1 MIKSVVGDNIMLS
14 ITISAFFLLNNDNTA
29 GGCCG
34 VKSRKFN
41 FDSKQQ
47 PVIIEKEVKWSKTLE
62 DDVVN
67 FAEITTKEF
76 YENLGVDYFKK
87 YESSKLEEKSQNIK
101 KHIENLKNQIISNLE
116 TALEFEDNLDGNE
129 EKGKRRLF
137 QIILKGSD
145 CVTNYEGEKI
155 KGLKHF
161 IEDEINKFYNNK
173 GFKDY
178 FLLAY
183 ILFKTNKSIS
193 ELIKNKKNKTNNTS
207 LNEVINVLNYKRIV
221 DEAEQISR
229 FKFYDKNKKVQK
241 EFVLDFNDIDL
252 TLTSLNI
259 FNRIKYCFLVYLIL
273 ITNEILDKFP
283 IFVKQREK
291 TMGVNVLQG
300 AKDNSALVYL
310 LTRMLNNKKA
320 SVDIYAAIAKTKFT
334 TVKEIYKKIH
344 EIKIPIFSE
353 EGNLILLYNEKYFN
367 KQKYFSDK
375 KNNKDAY
382 EELIKNNLIDSCKK
396 YAYFYTYFKGKSNGL
411 NKYIESIF
419 KYKFQI
425 ENKKSITVLDVLQK
439 YDDNCNRFNNNLI
452 YLKNKFTKI
461 KIDELTK
468 YYDQIY
474 KQQ

>member
-1 MIKSVVGDNIMLS
+1 MAKSYIADNVMLS
-14 ITISAFFLLNNDNTA
+14 ITISAFFLLNNNNIA

-34 VKSRKFN
+34 VKSRKFD

-47 PVIIEKEVKWSKTLE
+47 PHIVDKDVKWSKTLD

-67 FAEITTKEF
+67 FAEITTREF
-76 YENLGVDYFKK
+76 YENLGVDYFKN
-87 YESSKLEEKSQNIK
+87 YESPKLEDKSKDIK

-116 TALEFEDNLDGNE
+116 KALEFEDNLDGNE
-129 EKGKRRLF
+129 EKGKKSLF
-137 QIILKGSD
+137 QIVLKGSEN
-145 CVTNYEGEKI
+145 VSSYKGEKI
-155 KGLKHF
+155 KGLKQF
-161 IEDEINKFYNNK
+161 IEDEINKFYYNK

-183 ILFKTNKSIS
+183 ILFKTNKNIA
-193 ELIKNKKNKTNNTS
+193 ELIKNKYSSTS
-207 LNEVINVLNYKRIV
+207 LNEVINVLNYKKIV
-221 DEAEQISR
+221 DEADKISR
-229 FKFYDKNKKVQK
+229 FKFNDKDKKEQK

-283 IFVKQREK
+283 IFVKEREK

-300 AKDNSALVYL
+300 AKDNSTLVYL
-310 LTRMLNNKKA
+310 LTRMLNNKNA
-320 SVDIYAAIAKTKFT
+320 NVDIYAAIAKTKFT

-353 EGNLILLYNEKYFN
+353 EGNLILLYNEKYFE

-375 KNNKDAY
+375 KNDKNEY
-382 EELIKNNLIDSCKK
+382 EDLIKNNLIDSCKK
-396 YAYFYTYFKGKSNGL
+396 YAAFYTYFKEKSNGL
-411 NKYIESIF
+411 NKYIEKIF
-419 KYKFQI
+419 KYKFPI
-425 ENKKSITVLDVLQK
+425 ENKESITVLDILQK
-439 YDDNCNRFNNNLI
+439 YDANCNRFNNNFI
-452 YLKNKFTKI
+452 SCKNKFTKI

-468 YYDQIY
+468 YYEQIHN
-474 KQQ
+474 KTKS